1 MTSRPVMPFTLVQVQ
16 RWRVSRLIEMIQRE
30 YSKDELVA
38 ELQAW
43 TATGIERIPPA
54 FNLGDAA
61 LRAAYARTSDGT
73 SLKAVLPC
81 DENGRLSGP
90 SRDVIE
96 SAIYA
101 ALAPHIPQLDV
112 DDSPLRSYQPEISF
126 LSPENSVQDVEAPA
140 DTTHLH
146 ERSCA

>member
-16 RWRVSRLIEMIQRE
+16 RWRVNRLIEMIQRD

-38 ELQAW
+38 ELQTW
-43 TATGIERIPPA
+43 MATGIERIPPA
-54 FNLGDAA
+54 FNLEDAA
-61 LRAAYARTSDGT
+61 QRAAYARTSDGS

-81 DENGRLSGP
+81 DERGRLSGP

-112 DDSPLRSYQPEISF
+112 DDSPLRTYQPEISF
-126 LSPENSVQDVEAPA
+126 LSAENPVQDPEAPA
-140 DTTHLH
+140 DTTRMY